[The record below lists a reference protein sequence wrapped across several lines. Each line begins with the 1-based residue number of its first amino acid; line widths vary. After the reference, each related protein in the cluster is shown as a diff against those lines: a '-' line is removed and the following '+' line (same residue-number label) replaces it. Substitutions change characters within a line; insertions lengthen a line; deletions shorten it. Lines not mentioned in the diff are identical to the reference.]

1 MKIIDMHVDTLL
13 KMISGKMNGED
24 ISLLDNNIN
33 VDLNRLRS
41 SNYIGQVFACYV
53 DLGVLPFTDSHY
65 GDALEMINILKGEI
79 ENNKNLIS
87 LTSDLKTHLENQEKD
102 LISGFLSVEEGGII
116 GEDLEKLDELY
127 ELGVRFITLTWNYEN
142 AIGFPNFEG
151 KYQYEGLKPFGRE
164 VLEKMDDLGIVV
176 DVSHLSDGGF
186 YDIVKY
192 GKRPFLATHSN
203 SRKVQNHLR
212 NLTDEMIKALANKGG
227 LMGLNFCDLFLDG
240 DKSSVES
247 MIRHFKHIVNVGG
260 EDVIGLGTDFDGISE
275 ENLELKGVED
285 TPKLI
290 DALEREGI
298 KPRVIEKFAYKNFED
313 FLYRFENY

>member
-13 KMISGKMNGED
+13 KIIGGKVKGEE
-24 ISLLDNNIN
+24 ISLFDNNIN
-33 VDLNRLRS
+33 VDLNRLKR

-53 DLGVLPFTDSHY
+53 DLGASPFTNSYY
-65 GDALEMINILKGEI
+65 GDALEMIDIFKGEI
-79 ENNKNLIS
+79 GKNKNLIS
-87 LTSDLKTHLENQEKD
+87 LATDLKTHLENQEQD

-116 GEDLEKLDELY
+116 EEDLEKIDELY
-127 ELGVRFITLTWNYEN
+127 NLGVRFITLTWNYEN
-142 AIGFPNFEG
+142 SIGFPNFEG
-151 KYQYEGLKPFGRE
+151 KYQNEGLKPFGRE

-212 NLTDEMIKALANKGG
+212 NLSDDMIKALANKGG
-227 LMGLNFCDLFLDG
+227 LMGLNFCDLFLEG
-240 DKSSVES
+240 DKSTIEG
-247 MIRHFKHIVNVGG
+247 MIRHFKHIINVGG
-260 EDVIGLGTDFDGISE
+260 EDVIGLGTDFDGIFE
-275 ENLELKGVED
+275 DNLELKGVED

-298 KPRVIEKFAYKNFED
+298 KPRVIEKFGYKNFEE
-313 FLYRFENY
+313 FLYRFENC